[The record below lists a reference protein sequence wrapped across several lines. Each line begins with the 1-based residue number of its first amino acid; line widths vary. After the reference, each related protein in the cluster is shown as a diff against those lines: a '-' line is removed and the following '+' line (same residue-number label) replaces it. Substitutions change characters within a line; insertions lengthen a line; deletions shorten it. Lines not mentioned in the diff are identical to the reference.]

1 MRRFQNMDFFSKE
14 TYEYAFSQVPDN
26 DRKRTGRL
34 AFILV
39 GFAFSS
45 SGLTVGTKI
54 GGAMEFYQAVII
66 CLAANTLLFLMALL
80 WGMLGYQSGHTIT
93 YLLRKMLGDK
103 VSALLSSLIVVAMI
117 IRMGMNGEILA
128 RLILSIFSGWFF
140 PESVTTMLVVA
151 LLILGSVHG
160 WRQLE
165 VVNGVVVPLIGALT
179 LYGVVWIWR
188 MKGGLGFL
196 LCYQSAYRMS
206 LSAAIAMTVGNFAL
220 SATTMPDICRFAK
233 SRRAVLT
240 CASAYALALT
250 MSNLCG
256 ILLVQ
261 ATEANNLIYGIFLL
275 NMVFPGFLWMVLS
288 SYTTQNVNVYMGS
301 LAMQNFV
308 HGTEMG
314 GNISHKLASYL
325 IGGQAVILG
334 VIGVYKHLEQ
344 ITNVLVVLVM
354 PLTGIAVAELL
365 LGKKW
370 RTVKEWAALLSWGV
384 GTASGCAV
392 WIWGETGMWSESA
405 IVAGLCYG
413 LLRNRMWAV
422 KKKA

>member
-1 MRRFQNMDFFSKE
+1 
-14 TYEYAFSQVPDN
+14 
-26 DRKRTGRL
+26 
-34 AFILV
+34 
-39 GFAFSS
+39 
-45 SGLTVGTKI
+45 
-54 GGAMEFYQAVII
+54 
-66 CLAANTLLFLMALL
+66 
-80 WGMLGYQSGHTIT
+80 
-93 YLLRKMLGDK
+93 
-103 VSALLSSLIVVAMI
+103 
-117 IRMGMNGEILA
+117 
-128 RLILSIFSGWFF
+128 
-140 PESVTTMLVVA
+140 MLVVA

-308 HGTEMG
+308 HGTEDG
-314 GNISHKLASYL
+314 REYL
-325 IGGQAVILG
+325 
-334 VIGVYKHLEQ
+334 
-344 ITNVLVVLVM
+344 T
-354 PLTGIAVAELL
+354 
-365 LGKKW
+365 
-370 RTVKEWAALLSWGV
+370 
-384 GTASGCAV
+384 
-392 WIWGETGMWSESA
+392 
-405 IVAGLCYG
+405 
-413 LLRNRMWAV
+413 
-422 KKKA
+422 